1 MMSYLLTL
9 CFDCQSIWLIL
20 LQCGTKI
27 SRKENIG
34 DYVRI
39 FVLASK
45 GNLGDFFLAFGR
57 SNLVG
62 LLALA
67 M

>member
-27 SRKENIG
+27 SGKENIG
-34 DYVRI
+34 EYLEFYMMSEFSFWLGKEILGI
-39 FVLASK
+39 F
-45 GNLGDFFLAFGR
+45 F
-57 SNLVG
+57 
-62 LLALA
+62 
-67 M
+67 